1 MNPIIAREGRKN
13 IEIFTR
19 KIKKKMLT
27 RTWLPRMRNY
37 PKCATDGQLQ
47 ESFPLNEHKWKTKL
61 IVTKYNIKDLR

>member
-1 MNPIIAREGRKN
+1 
-13 IEIFTR
+13 
-19 KIKKKMLT
+19 
-27 RTWLPRMRNY
+27 MRNY